1 MKKWLEKLK
10 YLIPIIGSY
19 LGALGGQGVKEWRR
33 FVLPAV
39 LATLGY
45 LNIGWW
51 GLLLGTF
58 GGFASMGYG
67 IPSYDFLALTVIDE
81 GSFLGRFW
89 YKIFNRNHRLTDIF
103 TRGTVGIGMCLSGL
117 VLPIFKGNWMFY
129 FIGCLFIIIGQIVF
143 SYRGWGEVKV
153 FGIGKKVLVSDLIN
167 YGFIFTGYTIMLATI

>member
-10 YLIPIIGSY
+10 YLLPFIGSY

-33 FVLPAV
+33 FVLPGV
-39 LATLGY
+39 LAILGY

-67 IPSYDFLALTVIDE
+67 IPDPYGTVARDE
-81 GSFLGRFW
+81 GSALGSFW
-89 YKIFNRNHRLTDIF
+89 WHIFNYNHFLADIF
-103 TRGTVGIGMCLSGL
+103 TRGTVGLGMCLSGL
-117 VLPIFKGNWMFY
+117 VLPIFKGNWLMY
-129 FIGCLFIIIGQIVF
+129 AIGCLFILIGQTVF
-143 SYRGWGEVKV
+143 SYRGWGEVKL

-167 YGFIFTGYTIMLATI
+167 YGLIFSGYLLMLI